1 MPTSYHYDPLPP
13 PVGVASFTAAE
24 AGHAPH
30 SPAPAP
36 AHHWG
41 GEHGPPPP
49 PLHSMT
55 SYYSHPAFLPH
66 AARDLREAQAG
77 MQVIDLETKNKG
89 SQRFYTERAPTWGHY
104 GTMALIGAF
113 NH

>member
-77 MQVIDLETKNKG
+77 MQVIDLSTKNKG
-89 SQRFYTERAPTWGHY
+89 SQRFY
-104 GTMALIGAF
+104 
-113 NH
+113 NHREGPYLGLLLDESAN